1 MLDRRKLL
9 KSAALVAALAPLGFS
24 GTALAQ
30 QNDLNWFVNS
40 DLSGPAAYSSA
51 AEAEGIQDFVAWKNA
66 QGGIRGR
73 KINVT
78 VADTGFQPSVSVAN
92 FNKAV
97 AGGHLDYVYAD
108 STGMVQGVTPE
119 NNATYKIY
127 MGGGSQASELA
138 DPSKYP
144 YYFING
150 VTYGQQMVAL
160 VRYIDQT
167 RTGSEKPKLAIVHSS
182 AAFGRDG
189 LELAQAEAAKL
200 GIDVVLIQQT
210 KMTESDV
217 SAFALAVRQAAPTH
231 VIFHG
236 YAMGVWPEVMR
247 LVRDYGMD
255 DVVFMGTV
263 WQNEREKVIE
273 LGEVADGL
281 IGVAMY
287 NTKTQDAQGEMMKV
301 IDEIQRK
308 KNASYSGYVTIGY
321 LDGWLD
327 AMMAAVATE
336 KVIDEGKE
344 INGDNLV
351 AALNG
356 LKDWD
361 TGGIIE
367 SPVTFKNNAIGLARI
382 FKWDMAKDWSPE
394 PVSEWM
400 YVE

>member
-1 MLDRRKLL
+1 MLNRRKLM
-9 KSAALVAALAPLGFS
+9 KGAAVVAMLAPLGFP
-24 GTALAQ
+24 GAAFAQ
-30 QNDLNWFVNS
+30 EALNWFVNA

-66 QGGIRGR
+66 QGGIRDR

-78 VADTGFQPSVSVAN
+78 VMDTGFQPSVSVAN

-97 AGGHLDYVYAD
+97 AGGRLDWVYAD
-108 STGMVQGVTPE
+108 STGMVQAVSPE
-119 NNATYKIY
+119 NNTTHKIY

-150 VTYGQQMVAL
+150 ATYGQQMLAL
-160 VRYIDQT
+160 VRYIDQN
-167 RTGSEKPKLAIVHSS
+167 RKGDEKPKLAIVHSS

-189 LELAQAEAAKL
+189 IEIAQKEAEKL
-200 GIDVVLIQQT
+200 GIEVVLLQQT

-236 YAMGVWPEVMR
+236 YAMGVWPEIMR
-247 LVRDYGMD
+247 LVRDYGME
-255 DVVFMGTV
+255 DVQFMGTV
-263 WQNEREKVIE
+263 WQNEREKIME
-273 LGEVADGL
+273 LGDVADGL
-281 IGVAMY
+281 IGVAVF
-287 NTKTQDAQGEMMKV
+287 NIKSEGHSGEMMKV

-308 KNASYSGYVTIGY
+308 KNPKYDGYLTIGY

-327 AMMAAVATE
+327 AMMASAATE
-336 KVIDEGKE
+336 KLIDEGKE

-351 AALNG
+351 AAVNG

-382 FKWDMAKDWSPE
+382 FKWDMKNNWTPE
-394 PVSEWM
+394 PVSDWM

>member
-1 MLDRRKLL
+1 MFNRRKLL
-9 KSAALVAALAPLGFS
+9 KGAAVAAMMAPLGFT
-24 GTALAQ
+24 GVALA
-30 QNDLNWFVNS
+30 DDGLNWFVNA

-78 VADTGFQPSVSVAN
+78 VMDTGFQPSVSVAN

-97 AGGHLDYVYAD
+97 ASGRLDFVYAD
-108 STGMVQGVTPE
+108 STGMVQGVSPE
-119 NNATYKIY
+119 NNATHKIY

-144 YYFING
+144 YYFNNG
-150 VTYGQQMVAL
+150 ATYGQQLVAL
-160 VRYIDQT
+160 VRYIDHN
-167 RTGSEKPKLAIVHSS
+167 RSGSEKPKLAIVHSS

-189 LELAQAEAAKL
+189 IELAQAEAKKL
-200 GIDVVLIQQT
+200 GIEVVLVQQT

-217 SAFALAVRQAAPTH
+217 SAFALAVRQAAPNY

-236 YAMGVWPEVMR
+236 YAMGVWPEIVR

-263 WQNEREKVIE
+263 WQNEREKIME
-273 LGEVADGL
+273 LGDIADGL
-281 IGVAMY
+281 IGVAVF
-287 NTKTQDAQGEMMKV
+287 NTKTKGAQGEMLKI

-308 KNASYSGYVTIGY
+308 KNPAYSGYVTIGY

-327 AMMAAVATE
+327 AMMASVASE

-351 AALNG
+351 AAING

-367 SPVTFKNNAIGLARI
+367 KPVTFKNNAIGLARI
-382 FKWDMAKDWSPE
+382 FRWDMKNDWTPQ
-394 PVSEWM
+394 PVSDWM
-400 YVE
+400 VIE